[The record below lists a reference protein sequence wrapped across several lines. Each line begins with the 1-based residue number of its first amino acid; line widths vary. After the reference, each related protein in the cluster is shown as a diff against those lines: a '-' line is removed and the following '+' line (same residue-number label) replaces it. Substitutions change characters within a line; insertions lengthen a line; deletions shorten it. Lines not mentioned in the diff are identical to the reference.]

1 MKMSGFTLIEL
12 LVSITIFAIL
22 SAFSYSILNQ
32 SIISSFILDE
42 KNERLQNIQR
52 SIKLIEQDF
61 IQIAPRPI
69 RSELGQGYNGAI
81 TTSPTSGFA
90 LELTRSGWGNP
101 LGLSRSNLQRV
112 AYQMENDKL
121 IRIHWNVLDRTLS
134 NQFQKDILIDEIE
147 SILFTFLNENGEWIQ
162 QWPPL
167 SDDKFLSITKRPL
180 GIAVVINFMQEG
192 EIRRIFEVSP

>member
-1 MKMSGFTLIEL
+1 MKISGFTLIEL

-22 SAFSYSILNQ
+22 SAFSYAIVNQ

-42 KNERLQNIQR
+42 KNERLRNIQR

>member
-1 MKMSGFTLIEL
+1 MKISGFTLIEL

-42 KNERLQNIQR
+42 KNERLRNIQR

-69 RSELGQGYNGAI
+69 RSELGEGYNGAI
-81 TTSPTSGFA
+81 TTNPTSGFA

-121 IRIHWNVLDRTLS
+121 IRIHWNVLDRTLG

-147 SILFTFLNENGEWIQ
+147 SISFTFLNENGEWLQ

-180 GIAVVINFMQEG
+180 GITVIINFMQEG

>member
-1 MKMSGFTLIEL
+1 MKISGFTLIEL

-22 SAFSYSILNQ
+22 SAFSYAILNQ

-42 KNERLQNIQR
+42 KNERLRNIQR

-69 RSELGQGYNGAI
+69 RSELGEGYNGAI
-81 TTSPTSGFA
+81 TTNPASGFA

-121 IRIHWNVLDRTLS
+121 IRIHWNVLDRTLG

-147 SILFTFLNENGEWIQ
+147 SISFTFLNENGEWLQ

-180 GIAVVINFMQEG
+180 GITVIINFMQEG

>member
-81 TTSPTSGFA
+81 TTSPASGFA

-147 SILFTFLNENGEWIQ
+147 SILFTFLNENGEWIH

-180 GIAVVINFMQEG
+180 GIAVVINFVQEG

>member
-1 MKMSGFTLIEL
+1 MKISGFTLIEL

-22 SAFSYSILNQ
+22 SAFSYAILNQ

-121 IRIHWNVLDRTLS
+121 IRIHWNVLDRTLG

-167 SDDKFLSITKRPL
+167 SDDKFLSMTKRPL
-180 GIAVVINFMQEG
+180 GIAVIINFEQEG

>member
-1 MKMSGFTLIEL
+1 MKISGFTLIEL

-22 SAFSYSILNQ
+22 SAFSYAILNQ

-167 SDDKFLSITKRPL
+167 SDDKFLSMTKRPH
-180 GIAVVINFMQEG
+180 
-192 EIRRIFEVSP
+192 EILLHW

>member
-180 GIAVVINFMQEG
+180 GIAVVINFVQEG

>member
-167 SDDKFLSITKRPL
+167 SDDKFLSMTKRPL
-180 GIAVVINFMQEG
+180 GIAVVINFVQEG

>member
-1 MKMSGFTLIEL
+1 MKISGFTLIEL

-167 SDDKFLSITKRPL
+167 SDDKFLSMTKRPL
-180 GIAVVINFMQEG
+180 GIAVVIDFEQEG

>member
-1 MKMSGFTLIEL
+1 MKISGFTLIEL

-22 SAFSYSILNQ
+22 SAFSYAILNQ

-101 LGLSRSNLQRV
+101 LGLPRSNLQRV

>member
-1 MKMSGFTLIEL
+1 MKISGFTLIEL

-22 SAFSYSILNQ
+22 STFSYSILNQ

-167 SDDKFLSITKRPL
+167 SDYKFLSMTKRPL
-180 GIAVVINFMQEG
+180 GIAVVINFEQEG

>member
-1 MKMSGFTLIEL
+1 MKISGFTLIEL

-22 SAFSYSILNQ
+22 SAFSYAILNQ

-42 KNERLQNIQR
+42 KNERLRNIQR

>member
-1 MKMSGFTLIEL
+1 MKISGFTLIEL

-22 SAFSYSILNQ
+22 SAFSYAILNQ

-180 GIAVVINFMQEG
+180 GIAIVINFMQEG

>member
-1 MKMSGFTLIEL
+1 MKISGFTLIEL

>member
-1 MKMSGFTLIEL
+1 MKISGFTLIEL

-22 SAFSYSILNQ
+22 STFSYSILNQ

>member
-1 MKMSGFTLIEL
+1 MKISGFTLIEL

-101 LGLSRSNLQRV
+101 LGLPRSNLQRV

-167 SDDKFLSITKRPL
+167 SDDKFLSMTKRPL
-180 GIAVVINFMQEG
+180 GIAVVINFEQEG

>member
-1 MKMSGFTLIEL
+1 MKISGFTLIEL

-22 SAFSYSILNQ
+22 SAFSYAILNQ

-101 LGLSRSNLQRV
+101 LGLSRSNLHRV

>member
-1 MKMSGFTLIEL
+1 MIEL

-180 GIAVVINFMQEG
+180 GIAVVINFEQEG

>member
-1 MKMSGFTLIEL
+1 MKISGFTLIEI

-22 SAFSYSILNQ
+22 SAFSYAILNQ

-42 KNERLQNIQR
+42 KNERLRNIQR

-180 GIAVVINFMQEG
+180 GIAVVINFVQEG

>member
-1 MKMSGFTLIEL
+1 MKISGFTLIEI
-12 LVSITIFAIL
+12 LVSIAIFAIL
-22 SAFSYSILNQ
+22 SAFSYAILNQ

-42 KNERLQNIQR
+42 KNERLRDIQR
-52 SIKLIEQDF
+52 SIKFIEQDF

-69 RSELGQGYNGAI
+69 RSELGEGYSGAI
-81 TTSPTSGFA
+81 TTNPTSGFA

-112 AYQMENDKL
+112 AYQMENDQL
-121 IRIHWNVLDRTLS
+121 NRIHWNVLDRTLG

-147 SILFTFLNENGEWIQ
+147 SISFTFLNENGEWIQ

-167 SDDKFLSITKRPL
+167 SDDKLLSITKRPL
-180 GIAVVINFMQEG
+180 GVAVVINFTQEG

>member
-1 MKMSGFTLIEL
+1 MKISGFTLIEL

-22 SAFSYSILNQ
+22 SAFSYAILNQ

-167 SDDKFLSITKRPL
+167 SEDKFLSITKRPL
-180 GIAVVINFMQEG
+180 GIAVVINFVQEG

>member
-1 MKMSGFTLIEL
+1 MKISGFTLIEL

-22 SAFSYSILNQ
+22 SAFSYAILNQ

-180 GIAVVINFMQEG
+180 GIAVVINFEQEG

>member
-1 MKMSGFTLIEL
+1 MKISGFTLIEL

-22 SAFSYSILNQ
+22 SAFSYAILNQ

-180 GIAVVINFMQEG
+180 GIAVVINFVQEG

>member
-1 MKMSGFTLIEL
+1 MKISGFTLIEL

-22 SAFSYSILNQ
+22 SAFSYAILNQ

-167 SDDKFLSITKRPL
+167 SDDKFLSMTKRPL
-180 GIAVVINFMQEG
+180 GIAVVINFEQEG

>member
-1 MKMSGFTLIEL
+1 MKISGFTLIEL

-167 SDDKFLSITKRPL
+167 SDDKFLSMTKRPL
-180 GIAVVINFMQEG
+180 GIAVVINFEQEG

>member
-1 MKMSGFTLIEL
+1 MKISGFTLIEL

-22 SAFSYSILNQ
+22 SAFSYAILNL

-61 IQIAPRPI
+61 IQIAQRPI

>member
-1 MKMSGFTLIEL
+1 MKISGFTLIEL

-134 NQFQKDILIDEIE
+134 NQFQKDILIDDIE

-192 EIRRIFEVSP
+192 EIRRIFAVSP

>member
-1 MKMSGFTLIEL
+1 MKISGFTLIEL

-180 GIAVVINFMQEG
+180 GIAVVINFEQEG

>member
-167 SDDKFLSITKRPL
+167 SDDKFLSMTKRPL
-180 GIAVVINFMQEG
+180 GIAVVINFEQEG